1 MKSILSLTLAA
12 ALGLGGA
19 ATAQDLIGSYSAYI
33 SQADL
38 HNSKGQKLTQVWQ
51 ILRQDRA
58 NFHKFGIRDPE
69 DENDIFFASIANR
82 EKFEK
87 MLVQGAVTPGAKQ
100 ILLNGGAMVFVEVFG
115 TNGIGT
121 SVHVTV
127 SE

>member
-1 MKSILSLTLAA
+1 MKTFLAALTALTLAGP
-12 ALGLGGA
+12 ALA
-19 ATAQDLIGSYSAYI
+19 DDLIGSYSAYI

-69 DENDIFFASIANR
+69 DENDIFFASISNR
-82 EKFEK
+82 EKFESMIMK
-87 MLVQGAVTPGAKQ
+87 GAVTAGAKQ
-100 ILLNGGAMVFVEVFG
+100 ILLNGGAMVFVEIFG
-115 TNGIGT
+115 QNGIGT